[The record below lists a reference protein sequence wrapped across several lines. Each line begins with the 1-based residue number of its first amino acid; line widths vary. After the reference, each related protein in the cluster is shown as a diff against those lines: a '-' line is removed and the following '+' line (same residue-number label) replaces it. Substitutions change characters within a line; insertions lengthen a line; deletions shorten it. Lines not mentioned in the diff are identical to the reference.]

1 MRETRTPTTELTRHF
16 LAGMFDGEWT
26 AQRGQWASVAISLI
40 AMALPAGILM
50 LREGS
55 PLPEYAGKYRLVAKL
70 AAPDAYRAT
79 VFADELALLVAL
91 AAVTGLTA
99 LLVWQSLF
107 PSRRDY
113 LTLAGLPI
121 RSREIFGARFAAV
134 TIFAAALALALI
146 LLPSLIAPVE
156 FGGRW
161 QENPSYW
168 ANFGA
173 QAAAAGLECL
183 FIFFGIVAVQGVLL
197 NLLPG
202 RAFVRVSVYVQGLL
216 FAGFALALFR
226 SWSIKTWSASQVQA
240 ALPRLADWA
249 PPVWFAAL
257 DRVLAGSRDPI
268 LLAASARALPAT
280 ATVIGLA
287 ALGYVL
293 SYRRF
298 RKLLIES
305 PERSARPHGRPWSP
319 VDLLA
324 RDPRRLA
331 ILHFMAKTMSRSR
344 SHRMIWL
351 AYIGFAAAIML
362 NSSIVDGAFLV
373 HKDRAW
379 TAAIQFLVLFW
390 PLAGSAIL
398 LPGLKHVLR
407 LPVELPA
414 SWIFRLHESEGRRDW
429 MIAVERFAVAYSV
442 VPMYAVMFPL
452 AVWSVGWEIATRMI
466 ALQFLT
472 SLAIFETLFYSWQQL
487 PFACSYVPGKRPAV
501 SIVSAYIVVLGIL
514 VPMVTVIIAA
524 AARFTPLFVVFGV
537 AFSAGWWKL
546 RAMRREGWGEARLM
560 YEDTPAEV
568 LDLGISDI
576 SSRRPS
582 SVPT

>member
-1 MRETRTPTTELTRHF
+1 M
-16 LAGMFDGEWT
+16 
-26 AQRGQWASVAISLI
+26 
-40 AMALPAGILM
+40 
-50 LREGS
+50 
-55 PLPEYAGKYRLVAKL
+55 
-70 AAPDAYRAT
+70 
-79 VFADELALLVAL
+79 
-91 AAVTGLTA
+91 
-99 LLVWQSLF
+99 
-107 PSRRDY
+107 
-113 LTLAGLPI
+113 AGLPV
-121 RSREIFGARFAAV
+121 RSRQIFGARFAAV

-168 ANFGA
+168 SNFGA
-173 QAAAAGLECL
+173 QAAAAGLQCL
-183 FIFFGIVAVQGVLL
+183 FVFFGIVALQGVLL

-202 RAFVRVSVYVQGLL
+202 RWFVRFSVYVQGLL
-216 FAGFALALFR
+216 FAGFALAFFR
-226 SWSIKTWSASQVQA
+226 SWSIKNWTAAQAQA

-268 LLAASARALPAT
+268 LLSASSRALPAT
-280 ATVIGLA
+280 AVAIGVA

-305 PERSARPHGRPWSP
+305 PERAVRPHDRMWSP

-324 RDPRRLA
+324 REPRRLA
-331 ILHFMAKTMSRSR
+331 VLHFMAKTMSRSR

-351 AYIGFAAAIML
+351 AYVGFAVAIML

-373 HKDRAW
+373 HKDQAW

-390 PLAGSAIL
+390 PLACSAIL

-407 LPVELPA
+407 VPTELSA
-414 SWIFRLHESEGRRDW
+414 NWIFRLHETEGRRDW
-429 MIAVERFAVAYSV
+429 MIAVERFAIA
-442 VPMYAVMFPL
+442 YAVAPIYAMLFPL

-466 ALQFLT
+466 ALQFLA
-472 SLAIFETLFYSWQQL
+472 SLGIFETLFYSWQQL

-514 VPMVTVIIAA
+514 APLVTVMIAA
-524 AARFTPLFVVFGV
+524 AARFLPLFVIFATGFG
-537 AFSAGWWKL
+537 AGWWKL
-546 RAMRREGWGEARLM
+546 RSMRREGWGEARLM

-568 LDLGISDI
+568 LDLGISEI